1 MTVSISNLNFTWA
14 NSSNVFTAIGANVNA
29 SSYNVNSRVI
39 RFTVNSNTV
48 FSVDALGNMTSK
60 NLTADIVT
68 ANSIT
73 IINPATSL
81 TLNTLNSNTITGNVV
96 SSNTVI
102 TNIVT
107 SNIITTNTVTSNTVN
122 AAIYY
127 DSSNTNFYLDPA
139 STSNLYSANFE
150 RTLFVPRYTLYF
162 DATNASRTTPN
173 TFTKS
178 YTASHVSFGSLLGL
192 KFEGFSAG
200 GSYLFE
206 MNVKCTSATTVTS
219 YIHFVDDNA
228 YFFLNGGLISSV
240 TGSGGKNTSISWSL
254 LQGLNTIQIV
264 LNNSGGS
271 TSSISYLADYF
282 QNGNTAFISP

>member
-29 SSYNVNSRVI
+29 SSYNINSRVI

-81 TLNTLNSNTITGNVV
+81 TLNTLNSNTITGNVI

-127 DSSNTNFYLDPA
+127 DSGNTNFYLDPA